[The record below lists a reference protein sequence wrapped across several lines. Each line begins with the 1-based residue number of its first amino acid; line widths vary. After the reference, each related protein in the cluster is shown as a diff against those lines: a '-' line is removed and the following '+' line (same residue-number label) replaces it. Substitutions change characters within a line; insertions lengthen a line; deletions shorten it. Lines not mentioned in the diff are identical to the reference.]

1 MIISILLPFPKHLR
15 MPDTR
20 YLVHTLFDYVY
31 IKNCLF
37 IYKIELISQ
46 GKVVINYVQFNS
58 IEFLRS

>member
-1 MIISILLPFPKHLR
+1 